1 MASTLGDVMVMICA
15 SLMILW
21 RSLPPVE
28 MSRSH
33 CRGRV
38 DETEVCAP
46 RVGFDPPV
54 EFLEAVLACLTLD
67 PFPCRYSGVGALYA
81 LVNERWLTSC

>member
-1 MASTLGDVMVMICA
+1 MEVVTTCGDEQVP
-15 SLMILW
+15 
-21 RSLPPVE
+21 LP
-28 MSRSH
+28 RQ
-33 CRGRV
+33 GQLLLRV

-67 PFPCRYSGVGALYA
+67 PFPCRYSDVGALYA
-81 LVNERWLTSC
+81 LVNKLSQRWLTSC